1 MPPSAAI
8 LTWLAALL
16 WARLPSAQHADS
28 GSSEAASGQA
38 RTWLLAFDVPAC
50 DVRQGTASVV
60 TRHAS
65 RPVTKTD
72 DRSKGRS
79 GSCA

>member
-28 GSSEAASGQA
+28 CTPALSIALSMPG
-38 RTWLLAFDVPAC
+38 FDAPQRGNL
-50 DVRQGTASVV
+50 D
-60 TRHAS
+60 
-65 RPVTKTD
+65 PV
-72 DRSKGRS
+72 GVI
-79 GSCA
+79 GAEVG